1 MASLLIRST
10 RLFAVFIAGCC
21 YAIAAEAVDFTGDVQ
36 PILEQHCTQCH
47 GNDEQSSGLR
57 LDRRASMLRGGDAG
71 LATIVPGDPDAS
83 FLIAVVTGANEID
96 MQMPPDGD
104 RLAAAEIETL
114 RAWIAD
120 GAQWPGQM
128 DATADDIDSD
138 LWSLDPINVSRSE
151 TAGSISNDLGRFESV
166 IDQLIAKK
174 LSESNLS
181 MSPRADPTTQLR
193 RLSLVIT
200 GLPPTPDEVTQY
212 LNDPDGIEAGY
223 EKAVTRLLD
232 STAYGQRWAQH
243 WLDVIRW
250 AETVGFETNSPR
262 PNAWPYR
269 DWVIDSLNQDKPY
282 DQFVFQQIAGDTVG
296 EDAALGFLVSGP
308 ANLPGQIGRDDEA
321 MRQARQDELD
331 EVIQTVSQ
339 SVLGLTVGCARCHN
353 HKFDPILQRDYYSM
367 QAIFAGLSFGER
379 RLRGRANDELTAKIP
394 AARDRLKKLTDE
406 SEQLRVSLSLDRP
419 LDSLHTETFDPV
431 TTTSVRMEIAATGNN
446 RPASLYE
453 FEAWSGDKNVALATS
468 GATASASS
476 FELANQTRH
485 HDNLIDGDTDRRQ
498 AFPWVASKAGPAW
511 IQIDFPNATTID
523 RIVWDRGSSQPADYL
538 LRVLDSESG
547 ESGESGEWA
556 VVADTG
562 NRYLREDDT
571 RPAKDVNLPDK
582 TPEQVELIVQANA
595 KLRSAR
601 ANLNRLS
608 AGPQVFAASFSD
620 TPEPTWLLHRGDPM
634 NRREKVAPAIPRILG
649 DLRLK
654 IDEPEVNR
662 RVSLARHLTSPDHPL
677 TSRVIVN
684 RVWQHHFGE
693 GLVDTSSDFGE
704 MGSRPSHPELLD
716 ALAFNFVSGGWSLKR
731 LHRQIVMSETFRQS
745 NRPYAGG
752 TTTDA
757 DSRLLWRY
765 PPRRL
770 EAEAI
775 RDSILQASGKLNR
788 QPGGPGFNLF
798 KQRGGLAD
806 YQPIETFDESG
817 WRRMI
822 YAHKIRMQSV
832 DVFGAFD
839 CPDAGQMQ
847 PKRTR
852 SITPTQSLG
861 LLNSPFVLRQA
872 RFFAD
877 RVRADAGDSSGD
889 QVDRALAI
897 AYSRPPNAAEAKRLA
912 EFVES
917 ESLEEL
923 CRVLINSSEFLYVP

>member
-1 MASLLIRST
+1 MAGLLIRSIS
-10 RLFAVFIAGCC
+10 FIAMTIVGCC
-21 YAIAAEAVDFTGDVQ
+21 YAVANETVEFTSDVQ
-36 PILEQHCTQCH
+36 PILDQHCSHCH
-47 GNDEQSSGLR
+47 GSEEQNSGLR
-57 LDRRASMLRGGDAG
+57 LDRRSSMLRGGDVG
-71 LATIVPGDPDAS
+71 VATVVPGNPDDS
-83 FLIAVVTGANEID
+83 FLIAVVTGTNDLE
-96 MQMPPDGD
+96 MQMPPDGE
-104 RLAAAEIETL
+104 RLSAAEIETL
-114 RAWIAD
+114 KKWVTD
-120 GAQWPGQM
+120 GAPWPGQM
-128 DATADDIDSD
+128 DATADDIDSN
-138 LWSLDPINVSRSE
+138 LWSLEPIKTFRSE
-151 TAGSISNDLGRFESV
+151 TVSGASTDGGGFESV
-166 IDQLIAKK
+166 IDQMIAKRLGESD
-174 LSESNLS
+174 LSLS
-181 MSPRADPTTQLR
+181 PCADPTTQLR

-200 GLPPTPDEVTQY
+200 GLPPTPDQVA
-212 LNDPDGIEAGY
+212 LFLDDPDGVEAGY

-232 STAYGQRWAQH
+232 SPAYGERWAQH

-269 DWVIDSLNQDKPY
+269 DWVIDSLNHDKPY
-282 DQFVFQQIAGDTVG
+282 DQFVFEQIAGDTVG

-379 RLRGRANDELTAKIP
+379 RLRGKTNDEFAAKVP
-394 AARDRLKKLTDE
+394 AARDRLEKLTDE
-406 SEQLRVSLSLDRP
+406 SDQLRISLSLETP
-419 LDSLHTETFDPV
+419 LDSLHTETIDPV
-431 TTTSVRMEIAATGNN
+431 TTSSVRMEIAATGNN
-446 RPASLYE
+446 GPASLYE
-453 FEAWSGDKNVALATS
+453 FEVWSGETNAALATA

-485 HDNLIDGDTDRRQ
+485 HDNLIDGLTDRRQ
-498 AFPWVASKAGPAW
+498 AFPWVASRKGPAW
-511 IQIDFPNATTID
+511 IQIDFPEPTTID
-523 RIVWDRGSSQPADYL
+523 RVVWDRGSSQPADYVL
-538 LRVLDSESG
+538 KVLDGGSG
-547 ESGESGEWA
+547 DWL

-571 RPAKDVNLPDK
+571 RPAKDVTLSGK
-582 TPEQVELIVQANA
+582 TPEQVELIVKANA
-595 KLRSAR
+595 NLRSAR
-601 ANLNRLS
+601 ANLKRLT
-608 AGPQVFAASFSD
+608 AGPKVFAASFSD
-620 TPEPTWLLHRGDPM
+620 SPEPTWLLHRGDPM
-634 NRREKVAPAIPRILG
+634 NRREQVVPAIPRILG
-649 DLRLK
+649 DLQLK
-654 IDEPEVNR
+654 ADEPEVNR
-662 RVSLARHLTSPDHPL
+662 RVSLARDLTRQDHPL

-716 ALAFNFVSGGWSLKR
+716 ALASNFVHGGWSLKS
-731 LHRQIVMSETFRQS
+731 LHRQIVMSDTFRQS
-745 NRPYAGG
+745 NRPYAAG
-752 TTTDA
+752 TTVDA

-770 EAEAI
+770 EAESI

-861 LLNSPFVLRQA
+861 LLNSPFVLQQA
-872 RFFAD
+872 KFFAD
-877 RVRADAGDSSGD
+877 RVRAEAGDSVSD
-889 QVDRALAI
+889 QVSCALAI
-897 AYSRPPNAAEAKRLA
+897 AYSRPPDVAETKRLVQ
-912 EFVES
+912 FVET
-917 ESLEEL
+917 ESLAEL
-923 CRVLINSSEFLYVP
+923 CRVLINSSEFLYIP